1 MTKYKDILFKTA
13 VILSGACVIVVT
25 IFIFGYVFF
34 MGFQSVDMNF
44 ITDRPRG
51 IPLGTEGGVF
61 PAIMGT
67 IYLGALSGLMAGIVG
82 SVTAIF
88 LVFYCRNKYLKGII
102 NASTYFLSGM
112 PSILFGIAGYTV
124 LIHKLGF
131 PYSLLTAGIT
141 VSIMIVPFITIRITK
156 AFKEDTLDLL
166 NSSLCLGLPK
176 WYIMRKLILP
186 HYLINILASITLG
199 MAYGAGAAAPVMFTG
214 AVIFAET
221 SGNLTQPF
229 MSLSYHLFILV
240 NEGISLKNAYG
251 SALLL
256 MLLLLGAN
264 TTCRLLE
271 HFREGAD
278 WRFGKGKR

>member
-1 MTKYKDILFKTA
+1 MTGYKDILFKIA
-13 VILSGACVIVVT
+13 ALLCGIFVIVIT

-34 MGFQSVDMNF
+34 MGFRSIDMNF

-67 IYLGALSGLMAGIVG
+67 IYLGALSGIIAGIVG

-102 NASTYFLSGM
+102 SASTYFLSGM
-112 PSILFGIAGYTV
+112 SSILFGLIGYTV

-131 PYSLLTAGIT
+131 PRSLLAAGIT
-141 VSIMIVPFITIRITK
+141 VSVMIAPFITIRITK
-156 AFKEDTLDLL
+156 VFKEDTLDML

-186 HYLINILASITLG
+186 NYYINILTSITLG

-221 SGNLTQPF
+221 PGNFTQPF
-229 MSLSYHLFILV
+229 MTLSYHLFILV
-240 NEGISLKNAYG
+240 NEGISLENAYG

-264 TTCRLLE
+264 IVCRLLE
-271 HFREGAD
+271 HLREGAAF
-278 WRFGKGKR
+278 WKR